1 MILMKYFDKISR
13 GSALQ
18 KWVSS
23 PKVHLLYLQKNNKFY
38 TCHNYELIMLS
49 RLYQISINISCFFF
63 LDGQTIVSPVIV
75 CGPNVPGI
83 LMKPIILSFHHCASM
98 RQGGWMLSLYNS
110 DTQPEEAPC
119 WQVGDT
125 ALWAQ
130 CLLISV
136 LSSIFCHRKCPW

>member
-1 MILMKYFDKISR
+1 M
-13 GSALQ
+13 
-18 KWVSS
+18 
-23 PKVHLLYLQKNNKFY
+23 
-38 TCHNYELIMLS
+38 HNY
-49 RLYQISINISCFFF
+49 RLKCKCQISIHISSFFFF

-125 ALWAQ
+125 AL
-130 CLLISV
+130 CLQMSV
-136 LSSIFCHRKCPW
+136 DKCPVKHIFATENIPSNQS

>member
-1 MILMKYFDKISR
+1 MGQLSKSTL
-13 GSALQ
+13 AL
-18 KWVSS
+18 
-23 PKVHLLYLQKNNKFY
+23 LAKNNKFY
-38 TCHNYELIMLS
+38 ICHNYELIMLS
-49 RLYQISINISCFFF
+49 RLILKSASAKYLLTFLLFF

-125 ALWAQ
+125 AL
-130 CLLISV
+130 
-136 LSSIFCHRKCPW
+136 

>member
-1 MILMKYFDKISR
+1 
-13 GSALQ
+13 
-18 KWVSS
+18 
-23 PKVHLLYLQKNNKFY
+23 
-38 TCHNYELIMLS
+38 MLS
-49 RLYQISINISCFFF
+49 RLKCMCQISSNISCSFFF

-98 RQGGWMLSLYNS
+98 RQGGWMLSLFNS

-125 ALWAQ
+125 AL
-130 CLLISV
+130 
-136 LSSIFCHRKCPW
+136 